1 MPSTAPAFTFNG
13 ITRPALNFDN
23 AGNIILEPAA
33 AAFVASYGLKAL
45 YWGLP
50 ANTPVPPVAPTLT
63 TPTDVNGAANSVAEG
78 AAVNTPVGLTA
89 QATNIGGAPVTY
101 ALTADS
107 SGGAF
112 KIDANTGVVSVANGA
127 LLNYESSI
135 GHTVTVQ
142 ATSGSLSTTQTF
154 TIGDADI
161 NDNAPVFTSGTTAS
175 TAENVAVTTPVYTAH
190 ANDADGTAANN
201 TVTYTL
207 AAGGDNALFNINAA
221 TGAVTFKVSPDADIP
236 QDAGGNNVYDITV
249 TASDGLPAH
258 NVSRNVAI
266 TVTNLNEAPVIGS
279 NGGGAA
285 AAVGIDEGTTAVTTV
300 AATDP
305 DVPAQTLTFAVLT
318 GAGSPDGA
326 KFAIDGAGNLTFIA
340 PPSSRRSARP
350 PATTPTWCRC
360 GSPTTAVPR

>member
-1 MPSTAPAFTFNG
+1 
-13 ITRPALNFDN
+13 
-23 AGNIILEPAA
+23 
-33 AAFVASYGLKAL
+33 
-45 YWGLP
+45 
-50 ANTPVPPVAPTLT
+50 
-63 TPTDVNGAANSVAEG
+63 
-78 AAVNTPVGLTA
+78 
-89 QATNIGGAPVTY
+89 
-101 ALTADS
+101 
-107 SGGAF
+107 
-112 KIDANTGVVSVANGA
+112 VVSVANGA

-154 TIGDADI
+154 TIGVADT